1 MLHFLLRDV
10 ITLRSLFTKDYPEL
24 QNHSIQVNFL
34 IPLFFTYF
42 ETVLL
47 TNLFY
52 AVKIIHNLEKGLV
65 IRSTGSWYSVKKEN
79 GEVIDCRI
87 KGKFRMKGIRTT
99 NPVAVGDKV
108 KYTVEE
114 NESHNITGVITD
126 IEERRNYII
135 RKASNLSKESQIIAA
150 NIDQAFLIITIKDPV
165 TLPGFIDRFLVTA
178 EAYRIPASLVIN
190 KLDIYNEKDYQKL
203 EEYLWTY
210 EEIGYKCYQVSAE
223 KNFNIDTLRDDMRG
237 KINVLAGHSGV
248 GKSSIINRLDP
259 ELDLKTG
266 QISDYHRQGK
276 HTTTFSEMFEMH
288 GGGYLIDTPGI
299 RGFGVIDME
308 KEEISHFFPEIFKLL
323 KDCRYHNCTH
333 IHEPGCAVKTALEA
347 GEIPVTRYESYL
359 SMVLGEDSKHRPDI
373 WK

>member
-1 MLHFLLRDV
+1 M
-10 ITLRSLFTKDYPEL
+10 
-24 QNHSIQVNFL
+24 
-34 IPLFFTYF
+34 
-42 ETVLL
+42 
-47 TNLFY
+47 
-52 AVKIIHNLEKGLV
+52 EKGLV
-65 IRSTGSWYSVKKEN
+65 IRSTGSWYSVKTES

-114 NESHNITGVITD
+114 NESHNVTGVITD

-150 NIDQAFLIITIKDPV
+150 NIDQAFLIITIKDPL

-223 KNFNIDTLRDDMRG
+223 KNFNIDMLRDDMRG

-276 HTTTFSEMFEMH
+276 HTTTFSEMFEMN

-333 IHEPGCAVKTALEA
+333 IHEPGCAVKAALEN
-347 GEIPVTRYESYL
+347 GKIPVTRYESYL

>member
-1 MLHFLLRDV
+1 
-10 ITLRSLFTKDYPEL
+10 
-24 QNHSIQVNFL
+24 
-34 IPLFFTYF
+34 
-42 ETVLL
+42 
-47 TNLFY
+47 
-52 AVKIIHNLEKGLV
+52 
-65 IRSTGSWYSVKKEN
+65 
-79 GEVIDCRI
+79 
-87 KGKFRMKGIRTT
+87 MKGIRTT

-114 NESHNITGVITD
+114 NASHNIPGVITE

-150 NIDQAFLIITIKDPV
+150 NIDQAFLIITIKDPA
-165 TLPGFIDRFLVTA
+165 TLPGFIDRFLVTT

-223 KNFNIDTLRDDMRG
+223 KNFNIDALREVMRG
-237 KINVLAGHSGV
+237 KINVLSGHSGV

-259 ELDLKTG
+259 ELDLKTA

-276 HTTTFSEMFEMH
+276 HTTTFSEMFEMP

-323 KDCRYHNCTH
+323 KECRYHNCTH
-333 IHEPGCAVKTALEA
+333 IHEPGCAVKAALEA